1 MIYEYD
7 SLADWE
13 YFEKEMEKDKT
24 ALRLKDQLFVNIDLK
39 TRKVVEWQDEHRDHW
54 LEEYIPV

>member
-13 YFEKEMEKDKT
+13 CFEKEMEKDKT
-24 ALRLKDQLFVNIDLK
+24 ALGLKNKLFFNIDLK
-39 TRKVVEWQDEHRDHW
+39 TRRVVERQDDHRNHW
-54 LEEYIPV
+54 LE